1 MRIGTLQK
9 LIFPAILC
17 SLLSVFS
24 CDDGTNNNEGN
35 SSPDQPASA
44 SADLES
50 LELSLDGLDPEF
62 SPSVVS
68 YSVTVSLE
76 SESLTFTPAAAD
88 PDAAIT
94 VNGSTCASGDV
105 FGPFTLNLGENMIEI
120 TVTATDGSEKTYT
133 IEVVR
138 GLRQRYIKASNTGAD
153 DEFGYS
159 ISLYGDTLAVGAY
172 GEDSDATG
180 IEGDQSNNNASAS
193 GAVYIFTRTGSTWA
207 QQAYIKTSNAEYG
220 DQFGYAVALY
230 GDTLAVGAHYEDS
243 AATGIGGDQD
253 DNSAEKSGAVYV
265 FTRTGSTWTQQAY
278 IKASNTGTDDRFGCS
293 VSLYEDTLVAGAY
306 REDSPATGI
315 NGVETDDTTDA
326 SASGAVY
333 VFTRTGSTWAQQ
345 AYIKASNSDGGDNF
359 GLSVSLY
366 GDTLAVGAMQESSAA
381 AGIGGDQDDD
391 TAGASGAVYVFTRT
405 DSTWA
410 QQAYIKASNTG
421 ASDYFGSSV
430 ALHGDTLAVGAHFE
444 DSAAAGIG
452 GDQDDDTASASGAVY
467 VFTRTGSTW
476 AQQAYIKASNTGAN
490 DYFGLRIAL
499 NGDTLAVGA
508 YAEDSTTTGIDGEQS
523 NSDASASGAAYVF
536 TRTGDDWEQQ
546 AYVKAPNTDSNDQF
560 GWSLALYGDSLAI
573 GAHYEASAATGIDG
587 DGTND
592 SVGDS
597 GAVYLYYDTA
607 EGLW

>member
-243 AATGIGGDQD
+243 AATGIGGDQE

-391 TAGASGAVYVFTRT
+391 TTGASGAVYVFTRT

-444 DSAAAGIG
+444 DSAATGIG

>member
-333 VFTRTGSTWAQQ
+333 VFTRTGPTWEQQ

>member
-333 VFTRTGSTWAQQ
+333 VFTRTGPTWEQQ
-345 AYIKASNSDGGDNF
+345 AYIKASNTDGGDNF
-359 GLSVSLY
+359 GLSVALY
-366 GDTLAVGAMQESSAA
+366 GDTLAVGAM
-381 AGIGGDQDDD
+381 
-391 TAGASGAVYVFTRT
+391 
-405 DSTWA
+405 
-410 QQAYIKASNTG
+410 
-421 ASDYFGSSV
+421 
-430 ALHGDTLAVGAHFE
+430 
-444 DSAAAGIG
+444 
-452 GDQDDDTASASGAVY
+452 
-467 VFTRTGSTW
+467 
-476 AQQAYIKASNTGAN
+476 
-490 DYFGLRIAL
+490 
-499 NGDTLAVGA
+499 
-508 YAEDSTTTGIDGEQS
+508 
-523 NSDASASGAAYVF
+523 
-536 TRTGDDWEQQ
+536 
-546 AYVKAPNTDSNDQF
+546 
-560 GWSLALYGDSLAI
+560 
-573 GAHYEASAATGIDG
+573 
-587 DGTND
+587 
-592 SVGDS
+592 
-597 GAVYLYYDTA
+597 
-607 EGLW
+607 

>member
-1 MRIGTLQK
+1 
-9 LIFPAILC
+9 
-17 SLLSVFS
+17 
-24 CDDGTNNNEGN
+24 
-35 SSPDQPASA
+35 
-44 SADLES
+44 
-50 LELSLDGLDPEF
+50 
-62 SPSVVS
+62 
-68 YSVTVSLE
+68 
-76 SESLTFTPAAAD
+76 
-88 PDAAIT
+88 
-94 VNGSTCASGDV
+94 
-105 FGPFTLNLGENMIEI
+105 
-120 TVTATDGSEKTYT
+120 
-133 IEVVR
+133 
-138 GLRQRYIKASNTGAD
+138 
-153 DEFGYS
+153 
-159 ISLYGDTLAVGAY
+159 
-172 GEDSDATG
+172 
-180 IEGDQSNNNASAS
+180 
-193 GAVYIFTRTGSTWA
+193 
-207 QQAYIKTSNAEYG
+207 
-220 DQFGYAVALY
+220 
-230 GDTLAVGAHYEDS
+230 
-243 AATGIGGDQD
+243 
-253 DNSAEKSGAVYV
+253 
-265 FTRTGSTWTQQAY
+265 
-278 IKASNTGTDDRFGCS
+278 
-293 VSLYEDTLVAGAY
+293 
-306 REDSPATGI
+306 
-315 NGVETDDTTDA
+315 
-326 SASGAVY
+326 
-333 VFTRTGSTWAQQ
+333 
-345 AYIKASNSDGGDNF
+345 
-359 GLSVSLY
+359 
-366 GDTLAVGAMQESSAA
+366 AVGAMQESSAA

-391 TAGASGAVYVFTRT
+391 TTGASGAVYVFTRT